1 MQWRT
6 LIVNSDNW
14 VIGEHENKDILIW
27 SIKDRPWYN
36 IRTYG
41 LEERVELPFQLK
53 TNSWTN
59 VEINNGAAAPQTVI
73 VEKAIISARINFF
86 SELNYRL
93 TIATETLGLS
103 NANDNLLALHEYLIA
118 HGVIKGQADDDSAIH
133 YENKMRLI
141 QDLNNIK
148 KTVID
153 AVMAA
158 KTIEDFKSA
167 RTTMERL
174 FFTNILL

>member
-41 LEERVELPFQLK
+41 LEQPVNPPFQLK

-59 VEINNGAAAPQTVI
+59 FEINAEATPPQQVI
-73 VEKAIISARINFF
+73 IEKTIIGARINFF
-86 SELNYRL
+86 AELSHRL
-93 TIATETLGLS
+93 NVATETLGLS

-118 HGVIKGQADDDSAIH
+118 SGVIKGQADSDAIIQ
-133 YENKMRLI
+133 YENKIRLL

-153 AVMAA
+153 AVISA
-158 KTIEDFKSA
+158 KSIDEFKAA

>member
-36 IRTYG
+36 LRTYG
-41 LEERVELPFQLK
+41 LEQVVSLPFQLK
-53 TNSWTN
+53 TNSWTS
-59 VEINNGAAAPQTVI
+59 VEVNSDATVPQSVSI
-73 VEKAIISARINFF
+73 EKMIIGARINFF
-86 SELNYRL
+86 AELYHRL
-93 TIATETLGLS
+93 NIATETLGLA
-103 NANDNLLALHEYLIA
+103 NANDNMLALHEYLVATGI
-118 HGVIKGQADDDSAIH
+118 IRGQADQDSAIQ
-133 YENKMRLI
+133 YENKIRLL

-153 AVMAA
+153 TVMVA
-158 KTIEDFKSA
+158 KSVEDFKMA